1 MMGYRG
7 PEHRIFCPIEN
18 CPLKEDVEKMFT
30 DLYLGKDKDNPSIT
44 SRLLIAEQ
52 AIERFSKNSSKAVW
66 LLVGTLVVGLAN
78 LIFGHM
84 GK

>member
-1 MMGYRG
+1 M
-7 PEHRIFCPIEN
+7 FCPIED